1 MGASEPHAADR
12 GSGLRERAVAGGLH
26 GREAIRR
33 AGEVLDSGGVVA
45 VPTDTVYGLAA
56 SLRRPDAL
64 DRIYEIKGRPNDRP
78 LPVLLAALDHL
89 DQVAVAPEPPMWDML
104 ARFWPGGLTVALPA
118 RVGLPARVLAP
129 DETVGVRVPAHPV
142 TVALLREVG
151 GALAVTSANRSGQ
164 EPALN
169 PDDVL
174 AALGGEIDLLLDGGP
189 SPGDQPS
196 TVIGSAHGRLVLHR
210 EGAVAWPDLLRA
222 WQGADGKV
230 AAACPDTVG

>member
-1 MGASEPHAADR
+1 MGASEPHVGGR
-12 GSGLRERAVAGGLH
+12 GAGVRERAVAGRLH
-26 GREAIRR
+26 GRAAIQR
-33 AGEVLDSGGVVA
+33 AAEVLDSGGVVA
-45 VPTDTVYGLAA
+45 IPTDTVYGLAA
-56 SLRRPDAL
+56 SLGRPDAL
-64 DRIYEIKGRPNDRP
+64 DRVYEIKGRPHDRP
-78 LPVLLAALDHL
+78 LPVLLAALDDL
-89 DQVAVAPEPPMWDML
+89 DRVAVAPEPPMREML

-118 RVGLPARVLAP
+118 RAGLPARVLAP
-129 DETVGVRVPAHPV
+129 DGTVGVRVPAHPV

-164 EPALN
+164 EPGLN

-189 SPGDQPS
+189 TLGDRPS
-196 TVIGSAHGRLVLHR
+196 TVIGSEHGRLVLHR

-230 AAACPDTVG
+230 VAPRPDTVG